1 MIRSVIVLLIVC
13 AGIQA
18 GCQGTTAQGTLY
30 SIQPNRGLSTFLAAD
45 LETVHEAAVEVV
57 KNDFGYEIEE
67 EALDAREGIIRA
79 RTARDRMVRVETFMH
94 SQRVT
99 RIVVYAGG
107 SEPLARDL
115 LDKIET
121 RVK

>member
-1 MIRSVIVLLIVC
+1 MIRTLMVLLIVC

-30 SIQPNRGLSTFLAAD
+30 SIQPRGLSTFLAAD

-57 KNDFGYEIEE
+57 RNDFRYEIEE

-79 RTARDRMVRVETFMH
+79 STARDRMVRVETFMH